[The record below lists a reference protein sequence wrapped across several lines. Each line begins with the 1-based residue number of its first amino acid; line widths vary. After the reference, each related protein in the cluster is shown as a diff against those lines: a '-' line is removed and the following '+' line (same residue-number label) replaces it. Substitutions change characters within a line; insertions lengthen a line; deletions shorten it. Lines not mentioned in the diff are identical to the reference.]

1 MLNCLI
7 VKLSVSNITIQQY
20 NNSKN
25 MVYTL
30 DATNKKLGRLASEI
44 AIILQGKNNPSYN
57 PRLPGEDEVVIKN
70 GSKVEVSG
78 NKATQKIYYHHTGYI
93 GHLKEEAF
101 EKLFARAPDKVI
113 WKAVYNM
120 LPKNRLRKE
129 RMKHLIIKP

>member
-1 MLNCLI
+1 
-7 VKLSVSNITIQQY
+7 
-20 NNSKN
+20 

-57 PRLPGEDEVVIKN
+57 PRLPGEDKVVIKN
-70 GSKVEVSG
+70 GSKVEISG

-93 GHLKEEAF
+93 GHLKEETF

-129 RMKHLIIKP
+129 RMKRLKIEI